1 MAQLLYLYMTT
12 GEKKQ
17 SFDYTDL
24 CQQTDVSGF
33 NMLSRFVI
41 TFFPR
46 NKRLLISQLQSLS
59 GIILETRKRKIVPAS
74 TFPPSIWLEVMGSDA
89 LVSIFFF
96 SCWHPP
102 LKMWNWDFPGYPNV
116 LASHSSL
123 GNHFYQSHIMLP
135 NISSPNHHL
144 FASTLLKNLNSPSN
158 INDHH

>member
-12 GEKKQ
+12 GKKKQ

-74 TFPPSIWLEVMGSDA
+74 TFPPSICLEVMGSDA
-89 LVSIFFF
+89 LVLIFFF
-96 SCWHPP
+96 HV
-102 LKMWNWDFPGYPNV
+102 D
-116 LASHSSL
+116 
-123 GNHFYQSHIMLP
+123 ILP
-135 NISSPNHHL
+135 
-144 FASTLLKNLNSPSN
+144 
-158 INDHH
+158 

>member
-1 MAQLLYLYMTT
+1 MTT
-12 GEKKQ
+12 GKRKQ

-33 NMLSRFVI
+33 NMLSRFI

-46 NKRLLISQLQSLS
+46 SKRLLISQLQSRS

-74 TFPPSIWLEVMGSDA
+74 TCPPSICLEVMGSDA
-89 LVSIFFF
+89 LVLLFFFF

-123 GNHFYQSHIMLP
+123 GNHFYQSHIILP

-144 FASTLLKNLNSPSN
+144 FASALLKNLNSPSN
-158 INDHH
+158 ISLNDVSLCLCRC